1 VCLSGFHPY
10 VNFVTVSVNL
20 FSNSVTVIYVP
31 YSVTNILN
39 ENYLMW
45 SLVSER
51 HVKQKKTEKLDTES
65 FSRSRHLREIN
76 VKIALQIH
84 LVKM

>member
-1 VCLSGFHPY
+1 
-10 VNFVTVSVNL
+10 
-20 FSNSVTVIYVP
+20 
-31 YSVTNILN
+31 
-39 ENYLMW
+39 MW